1 METSGPA
8 SRRRFLMDALTVVA
22 ADAPAQVAWLEKH
35 GVVVD
40 EIALNF
46 DDAFR
51 MAERLVEEGVLSP
64 ATLPQLRLID
74 SSFAEMTRDG
84 SSDRWTTAA
93 LRSDEGWSQA
103 RGVARQILARE
114 GLDWSVLPDI
124 CVVR

>member
-1 METSGPA
+1 ME
-8 SRRRFLMDALTVVA
+8 ALTVVA
-22 ADAPAQVAWLEKH
+22 ADAPAQAAWLEKH

-40 EIALNF
+40 EIPLNF

-51 MAERLVEEGVLSP
+51 MAERLIEEGVLNP
-64 ATLPQLRLID
+64 DTLPQLRLID
-74 SSFAEMTRDG
+74 SFFAEMTRDG

-114 GLDWSVLPDI
+114 GLDWSVPPDI